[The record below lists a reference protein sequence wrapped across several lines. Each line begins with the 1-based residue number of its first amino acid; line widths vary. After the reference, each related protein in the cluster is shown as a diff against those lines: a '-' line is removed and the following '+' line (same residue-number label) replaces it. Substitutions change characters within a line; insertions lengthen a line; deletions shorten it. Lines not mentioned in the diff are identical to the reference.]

1 MRESAT
7 NYFHSPHP
15 PLSQSV
21 KSVSPHHI
29 ITHPHHHPYSSPQ
42 EAESDTHLL
51 CVPTNRPT
59 NQTTRRRPKRR
70 PPVPTTHHHHHSMPG
85 VAYSRSCQLKH
96 THNSVLLTIICSIN
110 PPTISPHALLLHRP
124 RGDPQAAQV
133 TCRKRI
139 LGKSSLLIAVKES

>member
-1 MRESAT
+1 MPQII
-7 NYFHSPHP
+7 FI
-15 PLSQSV
+15 LLILL
-21 KSVSPHHI
+21 SVSPHHI
-29 ITHPHHHPYSSPQ
+29 ITHPHHHHHHPNSSPQ

-51 CVPTNRPT
+51 CVPTRPT
-59 NQTTRRRPKRR
+59 RRPKRR

-96 THNSVLLTIICSIN
+96 THNSVLFTIICSIN
-110 PPTISPHALLLHRP
+110 PPTISPHALLLYRP

-133 TCRKRI
+133 TCRKRL